1 MYSQEYKCSHV
12 IITLSSNLKGTLN
25 ATPPTPSPSPSPEP
39 TISLYP
45 ASPVHSPAP
54 SPDTV
59 IISHQH
65 HPRYLHILVRVHTA
79 SPSTSPSSQ
88 LSPHVLPAPV
98 VSNAPSPG
106 NKGSAQDLILHHL
119 PHPCHIIL
127 DVPTAGGRLMLVDMA
142 GSENIEQAGQIG
154 FEAKMQTA
162 KINQGNI
169 ALKRVVESIANGD
182 SHVPFRDSKLT
193 MLLQDSFEDD
203 KTKILMVL
211 CASPDPEEIHKT
223 ISTLEY
229 GAKAKCIDRGLLRW
243 MNSSLNCE
251 GKISSKRKSEMKHTG
266 VTEERRGCC
275 TES

>member
-1 MYSQEYKCSHV
+1 
-12 IITLSSNLKGTLN
+12 
-25 ATPPTPSPSPSPEP
+25 
-39 TISLYP
+39 
-45 ASPVHSPAP
+45 
-54 SPDTV
+54 
-59 IISHQH
+59 
-65 HPRYLHILVRVHTA
+65 
-79 SPSTSPSSQ
+79 
-88 LSPHVLPAPV
+88 
-98 VSNAPSPG
+98 
-106 NKGSAQDLILHHL
+106 
-119 PHPCHIIL
+119 
-127 DVPTAGGRLMLVDMA
+127 
-142 GSENIEQAGQIG
+142 
-154 FEAKMQTA
+154 MQTA

-229 GAKAKCIDRGLLRW
+229 GAKAKCIDQGLLPW
-243 MNSSLNCE
+243 MNSSLNCK